1 MFDRLLQRRR
11 GPTAADREAAWR
23 SNSRARAARY
33 GVAHEDVTRAEIWRA
48 SNGRCHRCG
57 RPWAEGAEWQPDHLS
72 PVSRGGLHVLAN
84 LRVCC
89 PQCNRRKG
97 AAVRPPPPAIRD
109 AARAIAW
116 HASRRLTK
124 PGARVLPLCRPVAI
138 TKAPQCYTVALAC
151 NPHDIPKLLQ
161 PETVEIITGALGL
174 QAPVAIVRDGA
185 RVAVQ
190 VPFARPEL
198 VRLATMPAENGRV
211 GLGID
216 TGGRILAVDLANT
229 NTAHAFIAGSTGSGK
244 TSLAQAWIAL
254 LARANTPEALRIV
267 GIDVKQ
273 ELFTGPL
280 ASLPHLLYRVATTP
294 EEGAALVAWV
304 KGEIDRRMDARCFR
318 PRILLALDEAWSID
332 ASDLEAIA
340 RLGRSLGVHL
350 LAMSQRGVSGDLQK
364 GALTQF
370 GVRICGLLGPD
381 DGWTARNM
389 GAQDLYPAL
398 LRSGDFA
405 ALIAGDPTRTAR
417 RFQAAYAPPHDPFWS
432 HGWPDPATPPAIP
445 RGRKAPPPAARPAR
459 MTFDALVDLARREY
473 RGRLSGEAIRLWSIE
488 HGLNG
493 PGKGIGSDT
502 AKAIADAL
510 RSAAAPATGTGATG
524 RPTQSPTNLHLQ
536 TS

>member
-1 MFDRLLQRRR
+1 MIGLNRLTGRKPKRQA
-11 GPTAADREAAWR
+11 PTADARNRAWLV
-23 SNSRARAARY
+23 NSRARAERY
-33 GVAHEDVTRAEIWRA
+33 GVPHEDIPRGDIWRA

-72 PVSRGGLHVLAN
+72 PVSKGGAHVLAN
-84 LRVCC
+84 LRVSC

-97 AAVRPPPPAIRD
+97 AAVRPPPANVQ
-109 AARAIAW
+109 ATARAIAW

-138 TKAPQCYTVALAC
+138 TKAPQCYTVQLAC

-198 VRLATMPAENGRV
+198 VRLATMPAEDGRV

-216 TGGRILAVDLANT
+216 TAGRILAADLANP
-229 NTAHAFIAGSTGSGK
+229 NTAHAFLAGNTGSGK

-254 LARANTPEALRIV
+254 LARANTPDALRIV

-273 ELFTGPL
+273 ELFAGPL

-304 KGEIDRRMDARCFR
+304 KGEIDRRMDARVFR
-318 PRILLALDEAWSID
+318 PRILVALDEAWSID
-332 ASDLEAIA
+332 AHDLEAIA

-398 LRSGDFA
+398 LRSGDFC
-405 ALIAGDPTRTAR
+405 ALIAGDPARQAR
-417 RFQAAYAPPHDPFWS
+417 RFQAAYAPPGDAFWRD
-432 HGWPDPATPPAIP
+432 GWPDPVDPPAIP
-445 RGRKAPPPAARPAR
+445 RGRKTPAQATRPAR
-459 MTFDALVDLARREY
+459 MTFEALVDLARREY
-473 RGRLSGEAIRLWSIE
+473 RGRISGEAIRLWSIE
-488 HGLNG
+488 RSLGG
-493 PGKGIGSDT
+493 DGRGVGSDT
-502 AKAIADAL
+502 AKAIAAAL
-510 RSAAAPATGTGATG
+510 TGNAAA
-524 RPTQSPTNLHLQ
+524 N
-536 TS
+536 